1 MLRTLCAEKEARHA
15 FEMSRT
21 EDRRF
26 QSATG
31 SGPTEA
37 TKAARQGSLARVSC
51 GKSKNGLK
59 LDRLQIDDI
68 EREGRGQQTHP
79 TEATQTARLGCS

>member
-1 MLRTLCAEKEARHA
+1 MLRTLSAKKEARHA

-21 EDRRF
+21 EDRQF

-31 SGPTEA
+31 SGPTKV
-37 TKAARQGSLARVSC
+37 TKVACQGSLSRLSC

-59 LDRLQIDDI
+59 LDRLQIDNI
-68 EREGRGQQTHP
+68 KQEGRGQQTHP
-79 TEATQTARLGCS
+79 TEATQMAHLGCS